1 MLRRARTPLC
11 LHGPITVAPTRRRPG
26 RDRGFVLAWLATMM
40 VVLLGFAGFAVD
52 LGHWYLTAS
61 RVQNAADAAALGGV
75 VFLPSDLSTAQDV
88 ATELAVGHGFDASGV
103 TVTQGERSNQ
113 LSVEVDTQ
121 VDNFF
126 VSLFGL
132 NTTSIAR
139 DALAEFEGPVPM
151 GSPESFLGDDP
162 ESGNNPDFW
171 MNNASLRNNQ
181 GNGDRFQAGVC
192 NPDAA
197 PCVGGTPN
205 SGNYANNGYFFVVEV
220 TAAMLGEPLVIQA
233 FDPAFYEVGDVCERD
248 QNDIYGQSG
257 QELANATA
265 LRAATAGVPNVPAD
279 WYDDAEAR
287 YERGNTDW
295 CTGDWRAGA
304 SVGGGGPIDTTFI
317 VRSPDDTPWLDSDN
331 PVINRPG
338 CAPIQFEGFDE
349 GWMDDD
355 GGIWG
360 KLTPPPG
367 VTATDT
373 GEWRVDFPA
382 GAWEQTFANTFR
394 RWVTVCEIPADQVQE
409 GRYLLQVRTNSAL
422 GAPLVSDTT
431 VDTWGHNRYAIR
443 AGWGDPGD
451 GSDSGIRMYAN
462 GRFPIYANANN
473 ADTTFY
479 LARVLPGA
487 TQRILNLTLWDI
499 SDGGSSGTM
508 RIRPPAEATVG
519 GANLDTFSGCTFEK
533 SGGSWSTNSGNCSFS
548 FSASA
553 LNADLVTVGV
563 PIPDG
568 YDCDETSPT
577 GCWVYVEAPFTGAVN
592 DTTTWSADIIG
603 DPVRLVE

>member
-1 MLRRARTPLC
+1 MLRRTRRPLC
-11 LHGPITVAPTRRRPG
+11 LLEPVAARRGRARRP

-40 VVLLGFAGFAVD
+40 VTLLGFAGFAVD

-75 VFLPSDLSTAQDV
+75 VFLPSDLSTATDV
-88 ATELAVGHGFDASGV
+88 ATELAVSHGFDASGV
-103 TVTQGERSNQ
+103 TVSQGERSNQ
-113 LSVEVDTQ
+113 LEVAIDTD

-132 NTTSIAR
+132 TTTSIGR

-151 GSPESFLGDDP
+151 GSPESYLGDDP

-171 MNNASLRNNQ
+171 MNNGSLRNNQ
-181 GNGDRFQAGVC
+181 ANGDRFQAGNC
-192 NPDAA
+192 NSSAA
-197 PCVGGTPN
+197 PCVSGTPS

-220 TAAMLGEPLVIQA
+220 TASMASEPLVIQA

-248 QNDIYGQSG
+248 QNAIWGQSG
-257 QELANATA
+257 QEAADADA
-265 LRAATAGVPNVPAD
+265 LRAAVAAEPLVPAG
-279 WYDDAEAR
+279 WYDDAESR

-304 SVGGGGPIDTTFI
+304 STGGGGPIDTTFI

-331 PVINRPG
+331 PVIDRPG
-338 CAPIQFEGFDE
+338 CAPVQFEGYPED
-349 GWMDDD
+349 WMDDETV
-355 GGIWG
+355 WER
-360 KLTPPPG
+360 LTPDGDPN
-367 VTATDT
+367 
-373 GEWRVDFPA
+373 GEWRVDVD
-382 GAWEQTFANTFR
+382 EQTFANTFR
-394 RWVTVCEIPADQVQE
+394 RWVTVCEIPAAQVQP

-422 GAPLVSDTT
+422 GAPLVSDTS

-443 AGWGDPGD
+443 SGWGDPADGD
-451 GSDSGIRMYAN
+451 TDGIRMYAN
-462 GRFPIYANANN
+462 GRFPIYANADS

-499 SDGGSSGTM
+499 SDGGSSGTL
-508 RIRPPAEATVG
+508 RIRPPVEATVD
-519 GANLDTFSGCTFEK
+519 GANLDSFSGCTFEK
-533 SGGSWSTNSGNCSFS
+533 SGGSWSTDSGQCSFS
-548 FSASA
+548 FSSSA

-568 YDCDETSPT
+568 YDCDETSAT
-577 GCWVYVEAPFTGAVN
+577 GCWVYVEAPFNGSVN